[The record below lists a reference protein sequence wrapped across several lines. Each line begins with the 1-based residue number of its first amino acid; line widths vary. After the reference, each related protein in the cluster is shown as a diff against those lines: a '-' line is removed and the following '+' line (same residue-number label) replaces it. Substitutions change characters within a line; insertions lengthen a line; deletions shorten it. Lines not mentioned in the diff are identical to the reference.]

1 MAARSAETIESAVLE
16 ALTTRLQLLLTD
28 ITECIET
35 EADANVIDYVRD
47 CSEDLYQILANL
59 AAQNPEMYSD
69 LLHQS
74 RLLVDV
80 LQDPILN
87 VENYVPPPQTLSRS
101 TPGRP
106 KFEISKEQLQY
117 LIEHGFTGVQI
128 GNMLGISLST
138 LRRRMRELQLHTSQP
153 FSPLTEEE
161 LDRVVNE
168 IKHLH
173 PKCGYRMM
181 IGHLRSRGLRVQQ
194 SRVRASLRRV
204 DPEGTVVRWMA
215 AVHRR
220 KYCVR
225 GPNSLWYIDVTTNL
239 SGSTCVFKMYLEKA
253 KTLKDYD
260 VIFFTF
266 KIFKNH
272 KI

>member
-1 MAARSAETIESAVLE
+1 MAARLTETIENAVLE
-16 ALTTRLQLLLTD
+16 ALMTRLQLLLTD
-28 ITECIET
+28 VMQCIET

-59 AAQNPEMYSD
+59 AAQNPGMYSD

-87 VENYVPPPQTLSRS
+87 VEDYVPRQLETLSRS
-101 TPGRP
+101 TSGRP

-138 LRRRMRELQLHTSQP
+138 LRRCMRELQLHTSQL

-173 PKCGYRMM
+173 PKCSYRMM
-181 IGHLRSRGLRVQQ
+181 IGHLWSRGLRVQQ
-194 SRVRASLRRV
+194 SRVQASLRRV

-225 GPNSLWYIDVTTNL
+225 GPNSLWHID
-239 SGSTCVFKMYLEKA
+239 GY
-253 KTLKDYD
+253 
-260 VIFFTF
+260 
-266 KIFKNH
+266 H
-272 KI
+272 KLIR